1 MTAKILDGKAVAAKE
16 RQRSAARA
24 ADFVSKYGRAPGL
37 AVVKVGEDPA
47 SAVYVR
53 NKRKACEEC
62 GIASFAHDLP
72 ATTSR
77 AELLGLID
85 RLNRDDAVDGILLQ
99 LPLPKG
105 LDSTEIMD
113 TIDPAKDVDGF
124 HPTNTGLL
132 AQKRP
137 GLRPCTPWGVMRLL
151 KDYSLDVTGL
161 RAVVVGA
168 SNIVGRPMALELLL
182 GRATVTVCHTGTR
195 DLRGEVERADLVVAA
210 VGKPAYI
217 PGIWIRDGAI
227 VIDVG
232 INRLPDGKLAGD
244 VEYAPAAERAAWITP
259 VPGGVGPMTI
269 AMLLSNTVDAALARK
284 GVKVRLRVGQS
295 GRGCK
300 THPHEK
306 SGPPGRADRRPA
318 RRGKRAPQRRHRG
331 RRAARNQAHARRPA
345 RGGRERR
352 HRPLH
357 LHHHAHAGS
366 RRGARGGLPV
376 RRRTCCATRA
386 MSSIPASADPP
397 AISCASRCAPICRW
411 TWRALTRNFYTTS
424 SCGVCGKASIEAV
437 TASAGDRRIFSDPAS
452 SGMIVRESVLRG
464 LPDTLKKVAGR
475 VRRDRRHARG
485 RAVQR
490 RR

>member
-1 MTAKILDGKAVAAKE
+1 VTAKILDGKAVAAKE

-24 ADFVSKYGRAPGL
+24 ADFVSRFGRAPGL

-72 ATTSR
+72 ASTSR
-77 AELLGLID
+77 AELLGLIGQ
-85 RLNRDDAVDGILLQ
+85 LNRDDRVDGILLQ

-151 KDYSLDVTGL
+151 KEYAIDPTGL

-195 DLRGEVERADLVVAA
+195 YLRGEVERADLVVAA

-217 PGIWIRDGAI
+217 PGIWIRDGA
-227 VIDVG
+227 VVVDVG

-244 VEYAPAAERAAWITP
+244 VEFAPAAERAAWITP

-284 GVKVRLRVGQS
+284 GVK
-295 GRGCK
+295 
-300 THPHEK
+300 
-306 SGPPGRADRRPA
+306 
-318 RRGKRAPQRRHRG
+318 
-331 RRAARNQAHARRPA
+331 
-345 RGGRERR
+345 
-352 HRPLH
+352 
-357 LHHHAHAGS
+357 AG
-366 RRGARGGLPV
+366 
-376 RRRTCCATRA
+376 
-386 MSSIPASADPP
+386 
-397 AISCASRCAPICRW
+397 
-411 TWRALTRNFYTTS
+411 
-424 SCGVCGKASIEAV
+424 
-437 TASAGDRRIFSDPAS
+437 
-452 SGMIVRESVLRG
+452 
-464 LPDTLKKVAGR
+464 
-475 VRRDRRHARG
+475 
-485 RAVQR
+485 
-490 RR
+490 